1 MNYKEICEIIKS
13 VSDSSLSFA
22 EIKTEDLYIKMEK
35 TSSTKDK
42 IREANECS
50 SDKESLIVDEDKVE
64 IAHEFEEE
72 KDKDNIE
79 VITSPLVG
87 TFYRA
92 PSPESDPY
100 VEIGSHVKKG
110 DVLCIIEAMKL
121 MNEIEANVDG
131 EIVEIM
137 AQNGEMVEYGESLF
151 KIRKAD

>member
-64 IAHEFEEE
+64 VAHEFEEE